1 VCVKK
6 GGLKA
11 PKFYGFAISLAV
23 AQAVP
28 NINNK
33 PILIWTGSQIK
44 NEVIKYNVA
53 KKKQIVQIIT
63 WNNFILIS
71 FLRKGGY

>member
-1 VCVKK
+1 VRKK
-6 GGLKA
+6 RGLKA